1 MSRLPSE
8 EAFSTQ
14 LETWLRTEEARTV
27 GSLADVFAERGF
39 AVTILFLM
47 FFPALPLPTGG
58 ITHVFE
64 AIAIIVA
71 SEMVLGVKRV
81 WIPKRLRQRDLGPF
95 VTEKTV
101 PFMIRR
107 IRWFE
112 RLSRPRWRG
121 LVESRAFNRLSGLV
135 LIVFCFAAG
144 LAPPFSGL
152 DTLPAMGAVIVA
164 LGLILSDILI
174 VIIGVVVGTG
184 GIVLIVALG
193 AALYR
198 GFLHLF

>member
-1 MSRLPSE
+1 MPSKE
-8 EAFSTQ
+8 TFSSQ
-14 LETWLRTEEARTV
+14 LETWLRSDEVKTV

-58 ITHVFE
+58 VTHVLE

-71 SEMVLGVKRV
+71 SEMVLGVKRL
-81 WIPKRLRQRDLGPF
+81 WIPKRLRERDLGPL

-101 PFMIRR
+101 PFMVRR

-112 RLSRPRWRG
+112 RLSRPRWRR
-121 LVESRAFNRLSGLV
+121 LVESRAFSRLSGLV
-135 LIVFCFAAG
+135 LIVFALGAA

-152 DTLPAMGAVIVA
+152 DTLPALGAVIVS

-174 VIIGVVVGTG
+174 VVIGIVVGTG
-184 GIVLIVALG
+184 GIVLIVAVG